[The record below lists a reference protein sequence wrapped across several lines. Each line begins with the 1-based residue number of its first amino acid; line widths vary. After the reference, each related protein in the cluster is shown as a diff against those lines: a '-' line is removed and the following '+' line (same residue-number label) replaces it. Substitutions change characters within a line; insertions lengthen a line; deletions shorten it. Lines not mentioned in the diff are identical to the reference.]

1 MTALTSPMAADPR
14 LARAIALTQS
24 LATFQ
29 DTVEE
34 RRRLLAEL
42 RAEGVPMAVLAEA
55 LGIHRQRLYAILG
68 AK

>member
-1 MTALTSPMAADPR
+1 MAADPR
-14 LARAIALTQS
+14 LLRCQQLTQS

-29 DTVEE
+29 EATAE

-55 LGIHRQRLYAILG
+55 LGIGRQRLYAIIG
-68 AK
+68 TK